1 MTAKEYLEQIGKLEY
16 KIQRMKERSR
26 YYEQMS
32 YSVPGQD
39 FTRER
44 IQGTPNLEAPFVKWL
59 MKKDEIDR
67 EIERLENTLEALKE
81 EILNQIEL
89 WDNEDYK
96 NVIMFRYLKHWSWAR
111 VAKASYCS
119 IATVYRWHDAALEL
133 IDVPTKKMIVDDS
146 QR

>member
-1 MTAKEYLEQIGKLEY
+1 MTAKEYLEQIGRLEH
-16 KIQRMKERSR
+16 KIACMKDRAD

-44 IQGTPNLEAPFVKWL
+44 IQGTPNLEAPFVRWL
-59 MKKDEIDR
+59 IKKVDIDR
-67 EIERLENTLEALKE
+67 EIEKKETELKNLKA
-81 EILNQIEL
+81 EILLQIES
-89 WDNEDYK
+89 WENEDYK
-96 NVIMFRYLKHWSWAR
+96 NVIMFRYLKHWSWSR

-133 IDVPTKKMIVDDS
+133 IDVPTKKMIVNDS
-146 QR
+146 

>member
-1 MTAKEYLEQIGKLEY
+1 MTAKEYLEQVNKLEY

-44 IQGTPNLEAPFVKWL
+44 VQGTPNLDAPFVRWL
-59 MKKDEIDR
+59 IKKDEIDR
-67 EIERLENTLEALKE
+67 EIEKKETELKNLKA
-81 EILNQIEL
+81 EILLQIES
-89 WDNEDYK
+89 WENEDYK
-96 NVIMFRYLKHWSWAR
+96 NVIMFRYLKHWSWSR

-133 IDVPTKKMIVDDS
+133 IDVPTKK
-146 QR
+146 